1 MTGLSEHDRRAY
13 EANIWKT
20 YAFQLLQS
28 FQLWWPIW
36 VLYLT
41 DFRGFTLTQVSGLE
55 ALFWVVIV
63 LAEVPTGAVAD
74 RFGRKT
80 SLMLGAACIVAA
92 VIVFGVASN
101 YWIVLASY
109 VAWAFGLTFQSGA
122 DAALTFESLRA
133 VGREQDYPRV
143 AGVGLGIFSLGM
155 LAGMLAGAPLAAS
168 TNLALPILVS
178 AGIAFVA
185 LLIAATY
192 REPPEVAGE
201 ERLPYRALV
210 AESART
216 AWRQPPV
223 RAMLLV
229 AALLIGATN
238 AAGIFAQPFLDH
250 HDVPVHFFGLA
261 QAPMR
266 VAGIFGAVMAYRIV
280 SAFGLRATLIAA
292 PLIMTVSYALL
303 GGWNS
308 VYAFGATTAIIL
320 TSNVLFPVVSDY
332 LNRRIPNNQRATILS
347 FRQLLSSIVIA
358 SFQPGLGVIADRV
371 SLEAVFIASA
381 AFVAVTVPGALFYW
395 LVVDARERE
404 AKAVYPEAEAAA
416 GS

>member
-41 DFRGFTLTQVSGLE
+41 DFRGFSLTQVSGLE

-63 LAEVPTGAVAD
+63 LSEVPTGAVAD

-80 SLMLGAACIVAA
+80 SLMLGAACTTVA
-92 VIVFGVASN
+92 VLVFGVASN

-133 VGREQDYPRV
+133 VGRERDYSRV
-143 AGVGLGIFSLGM
+143 AGIGMGIFSFGM
-155 LAGMLAGAPLAAS
+155 LAGLLAGAPLAAA
-168 TNLALPILVS
+168 TNLALPILLS
-178 AGIAFVA
+178 AGIAFLA
-185 LLIAATY
+185 LLVAATY
-192 REPPEVAGE
+192 REPPRVEGE
-201 ERLPYRALV
+201 ERLSYRALV
-210 AESART
+210 IESGRT

-223 RAMLLV
+223 RAMLILSG
-229 AALLIGATN
+229 LLIASAN
-238 AAGIFAQPFLDH
+238 AAFIFTQPFLDQ
-250 HDVPVHFFGLA
+250 HDVAVELFGLA

-266 VAGIFGAVMAYRIV
+266 VVGILGAVMAYRIV
-280 SAFGLRATLIAA
+280 AVFGLRATLIAA
-292 PLIMTVSYALL
+292 PLITAVSYALL

-308 VYAFGATTAIIL
+308 VYAFGATTTIVL
-320 TSNVLFPVVSDY
+320 TTNVLMPVVNDY
-332 LNRRIPNNQRATILS
+332 LNRRIPNNLRATILS
-347 FRQLLSSIVIA
+347 FRQLLVSIAIV
-358 SFQPGLGVIADRV
+358 SFQPWLGVIADQV

-395 LVVDARERE
+395 LVVDARERDM
-404 AKAVYPEAEAAA
+404 KAAALVEAEAA

>member
-1 MTGLSEHDRRAY
+1 MLSEHDRRAY

-41 DFRGFTLTQVSGLE
+41 DFRGFSLTQVSGLE

-63 LAEVPTGAVAD
+63 LGEVPTGAVAD
-74 RFGRKT
+74 RFGRKV
-80 SLMLGAACIVAA
+80 SLMLGAACVVVA
-92 VIVFGVASN
+92 VVVFGVASN

-143 AGVGLGIFSLGM
+143 AGVGLGIFSLGT

-168 TNLALPILVS
+168 TDLQFPILAS

-185 LLIAATY
+185 LLVAATY
-192 REPPEVAGE
+192 REPPEVEGE
-201 ERLPYRALV
+201 ERLPYRTLV

-229 AALLIGATN
+229 SALLIGATN

-250 HDVPVHFFGLA
+250 HDVPVRFFGLA

-266 VAGIFGAVMAYRIV
+266 LAGIAGAVLAYRIV
-280 SAFGLRATLIAA
+280 STFGLRATLIAA
-292 PLIMTVSYALL
+292 PVIMTASYALL

-308 VYAFGATTAIIL
+308 VYAFGATTTIVM
-320 TSNVLFPVVSDY
+320 TSNVLMPVVNNY
-332 LNRRIPNNQRATILS
+332 VNLRIPNNQRATILS
-347 FRQLLSSIVIA
+347 FRQLLSSVIIA
-358 SFQPGLGVIADRV
+358 SFQPGLGVIADTI

-381 AFVAVTVPGALFYW
+381 AFVAVTVPAALFYW
-395 LVVDARERE
+395 LAADTRERE
-404 AKAVYPEAEAAA
+404 TKAQLLEVEAAA

>member
-20 YAFQLLQS
+20 YAFQLLLS
-28 FQLWWPIW
+28 LQLWWPIW

-41 DFRGFTLTQVSGLE
+41 DYRGFTLTQVSGLE

-63 LAEVPTGAVAD
+63 LGEVPTGAVAD

-80 SLMLGAACIVAA
+80 SLMLGAACIVVA
-92 VIVFGVASN
+92 VVVFGVASN

-143 AGVGLGIFSLGM
+143 AGIGMGIFSFGM
-155 LAGMLAGAPLAAS
+155 LAGLLAGAPLAAA
-168 TNLALPILVS
+168 TNLALPILLS
-178 AGIAFVA
+178 AGIAFLA
-185 LLIAATY
+185 LLVAATY

-210 AESART
+210 IESGRT

-223 RAMLLV
+223 RAMLILAAILV
-229 AALLIGATN
+229 GSTN
-238 AAGIFAQPFLDH
+238 AAFIFAQPFLDQ
-250 HDVPVHFFGLA
+250 HDVPVELFGLA

-266 VAGIFGAVMAYRIV
+266 VVGILGAVMAYRV
-280 SAFGLRATLIAA
+280 VAAFGLRTTLIAV
-292 PLIMTVSYALL
+292 PLITTVSYALL
-303 GGWNS
+303 GGWSS
-308 VYAFGATTAIIL
+308 VYAFGATTTIVL
-320 TSNVLFPVVSDY
+320 MNNVLLPVSNDY

-347 FRQLLSSIVIA
+347 FRQLLTSITIA
-358 SFQPGLGVIADRV
+358 SFQPGLGVIADHV

-381 AFVAVTVPGALFYW
+381 IFIAVTAPGALLYW
-395 LVVDARERE
+395 LAADTRERQT
-404 AKAVYPEAEAAA
+404 KAALAEAEAA